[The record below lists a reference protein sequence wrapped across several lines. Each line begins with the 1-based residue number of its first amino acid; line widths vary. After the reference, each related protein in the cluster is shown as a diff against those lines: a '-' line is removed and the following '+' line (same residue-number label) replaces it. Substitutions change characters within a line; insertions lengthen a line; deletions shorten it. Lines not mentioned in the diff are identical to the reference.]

1 MKKITLA
8 IIAIFIGSVLFVAPS
23 FAAEKDASCT
33 CADGKPGKVTVNTS
47 ILGGCD
53 CSEAGGEN
61 AIENILHRVV
71 NIMSVGIGILAV
83 IGISVSGIQY
93 LTAGGNEEKT
103 RKAKRRIFEII
114 IGIAIYVLIFALLQW
129 LLPEFSG
136 LGSTGAGSQK

>member
-1 MKKITLA
+1 M
-8 IIAIFIGSVLFVAPS
+8 
-23 FAAEKDASCT
+23 
-33 CADGKPGKVTVNTS
+33 
-47 ILGGCD
+47 
-53 CSEAGGEN
+53 
-61 AIENILHRVV
+61 VV

-129 LLPEFSG
+129 LLPGFNGIGTE
-136 LGSTGAGSQK
+136 